1 MTCWAR
7 FQGFPPGWPPGPVE
21 GRASSRRGGPPA
33 PPRSASRFP
42 CCDINQTTEVL
53 TRLFLLSRT
62 SGHNGGPA
70 RFLLTGTG
78 GNDLAL
84 QEVRSGRGPDNLGS
98 APRPGSP
105 SSAPVDLLWFLQRA
119 HGASPKGH
127 RVGAGLGSRTL
138 AAVGGRAR
146 GQVQAGLPGSGPP
159 RGGSPGGEGGA
170 CRPRRA
176 PRFSCAS
183 SPCFVLPV

>member
-1 MTCWAR
+1 MACWAR
-7 FQGFPPGWPPGPVE
+7 FQAFPPGWPPGPVE
-21 GRASSRRGGPPA
+21 GRASSRRGGPPV
-33 PPRSASRFP
+33 PPRSASWFP

-70 RFLLTGTG
+70 GFLLTCTG

-84 QEVRSGRGPDNLGS
+84 QQVRSGRGPDNLGA
-98 APRPGSP
+98 APWPGSL

-119 HGASPKGH
+119 HRVSPKVH
-127 RVGAGLGSRTL
+127 RVGTGLGSRTL